1 MPVAAGAVRGA
12 PLPLDIGASMT
23 LLGLIIIV
31 LALVVGAAAFFGLPT
46 AGTQVGWDFFGNHFQ
61 LAATTVFFLGAGTML
76 ALLLGL
82 WLLQSGLRRSA
93 RKSRELR
100 TLKKEQKHQAR
111 LDAEHQRHAAERP
124 VTGTT
129 TTTGTGLGGAHPV
142 DADRDGDTLR

>member
-1 MPVAAGAVRGA
+1 MPVAAGAVRRA
-12 PLPLDIGASMT
+12 PLPLDIGAFMT
-23 LLGLIIIV
+23 LLGLIVIV

-61 LAATTVFFLGAGTML
+61 VAATTVFFLGAGTML

-100 TLKKEQKHQAR
+100 ALKKEQKHQAK
-111 LDAEHQRHAAERP
+111 LDAEQQRYAAEHP
-124 VTGTT
+124 TTG
-129 TTTGTGLGGAHPV
+129 TTTGTGLGGAHPT
-142 DADRDGDTLR
+142 DADRDGGTLR